1 MNTDHSASRVHSP
14 ARIRRES
21 DCRAVVNICDLGGLQ
36 ADVAPPSLFGELPYA
51 APEDD
56 CARPDYHSAMG
67 MNLRQRGSAIRDAV
81 GRRDPEFDAF
91 RRAVR
96 PAIVVPV
103 GAAIAVQVGG
113 AQTPLF
119 TIFGSFALLVLVD
132 FPGSRSR
139 RAVSYAVLAAVGYAF
154 ISAATYLAEPGWLGA
169 LSMLIVGVVVSFA
182 AILSSSFS
190 AAQRAALLLFVL
202 PVASPEGPLSDRLL
216 GWTLA
221 LLFSVPAA
229 LFLLPPSH
237 HNELRDRAGAV
248 CGGLARFLRQSHNS
262 GPSPES
268 AIDIAAAM
276 DQLRQTYLGSD
287 TRPAGLTAG
296 SRALIRVVD
305 DLEWLTSQ
313 MTTGEANL
321 PDALRDPAVRVL
333 QASADVLAPD
343 GQADRAGL
351 SVAVDELHT
360 LLHNRFGTNIE
371 TIVADDSEADA
382 EATGVSLLD
391 AHTVCST
398 ITLIGRT
405 VAWAAAAD
413 ARPMVKKILGR
424 QLPPTGAADLVLP
437 EFAATRL
444 TVSPT
449 LIKNSVIARN
459 ALRTGVGLAA
469 AVALI
474 QVIPVQHG
482 FWVVLGAMSVLRSS
496 ALTTGSN
503 VVRAVLGT
511 AAGFV
516 IGAGVVTILGTNE
529 VALWIALPIAAF
541 GAAYIPRVVSF
552 AAGQA
557 AFTVLVVTL
566 FNVLSP
572 TGWHIGLIRVEDI
585 AIGCAV
591 AVVASWILWPRGVAS
606 TAWAALDDAAAVHL
620 RYLAAATTRITTGS
634 NTRDETEL
642 SELRTASLLAY
653 RSADD
658 AARQYLSETGTAVDQ
673 RTPVVRAV
681 NRAIRLRIVAD
692 SVADL
697 DPTGD
702 PTANGPHLCAVVDRH
717 LTLIT
722 DPATRQQMA
731 TPSARIA
738 VEAVAALRVDTRDNA
753 LATDQA
759 RPLIATTAYLG
770 ELELLR
776 TPSGATSGSAGID
789 QPTN

>member
-1 MNTDHSASRVHSP
+1 
-14 ARIRRES
+14 
-21 DCRAVVNICDLGGLQ
+21 
-36 ADVAPPSLFGELPYA
+36 
-51 APEDD
+51 
-56 CARPDYHSAMG
+56 MG
-67 MNLRQRGSAIRDAV
+67 MSIRQRGSAIRDAV
-81 GRRDPEFDAF
+81 GRRDPQFDAL

-103 GAAIAVQVGG
+103 GAAIALQVGG

-139 RAVSYAVLAAVGYAF
+139 RAVSYAVLAVVGYVF
-154 ISAATYLAEPGWLGA
+154 ISAATYLAEPGWLGV
-169 LSMLIVGVVVSFA
+169 LSMLIVGAVVSFA

-221 LLFSVPAA
+221 LGFSVPAA
-229 LFLLPPSH
+229 LFLLPPAH

-248 CGGLARFLRQSHNS
+248 CGGLARFLGQRHD
-262 GPSPES
+262 PATAPES
-268 AIDIAAAM
+268 AGNIATAM
-276 DQLRQTYLGSD
+276 DGLRQTYLGSD

-313 MTTGEANL
+313 VTSGATNL
-321 PDALRDPAVRVL
+321 PDALRAPAVRVL
-333 QASADVLAPD
+333 QGAADVLAPED
-343 GQADRAGL
+343 QGDRAEL
-351 SVAVDELHT
+351 SAAVDELHT
-360 LLHNRFGTNIE
+360 LLHSRFGTNIE
-371 TIVADDSEADA
+371 TIVADGSKADA
-382 EATGVSLLD
+382 ESTGVSLLD

-398 ITLIGRT
+398 IALIGRT
-405 VAWAAAAD
+405 VAWADAAD
-413 ARPMVKKILGR
+413 ARPMIKKILGS

-437 EFAATRL
+437 ELAATRL
-444 TVSPT
+444 TISPG
-449 LIKNSVIARN
+449 LIKSSVIARN

-474 QVIPVQHG
+474 QIIPVQHG
-482 FWVVLGAMSVLRSS
+482 FWVVLGALSVLRSS

-503 VVRAVLGT
+503 VVRAILGT

-516 IGAGVVTILGTNE
+516 IGAGVVTLLGTNE

-572 TGWHIGLIRVEDI
+572 TGWRIGLIRVEDI

-620 RYLAAATTRITTGS
+620 RYLAVAANRITAGS
-634 NTRDETEL
+634 NTKIETLL
-642 SELRTASLLAY
+642 SELRTASMLAY

-697 DPTGD
+697 EPTD
-702 PTANGPHLCAVVDRH
+702 NPAVTGPHLCAVVDTH
-717 LTLIT
+717 LGLIADPSTLT
-722 DPATRQQMA
+722 GTATA
-731 TPSARIA
+731 SSRIA
-738 VEAVAALRVDTRDNA
+738 VEAVDALRADTRDTA
-753 LATDQA
+753 ITTDQA

-776 TPSGATSGSAGID
+776 DSWGSADGSVGID